1 MLFVG
6 IDTSAYTTSIGVVD
20 GAGQVVL
27 DKRQILKV
35 PLGSKGLRQ
44 SDAVFAHI
52 KNVCAML
59 EKQNILQGSSVA
71 AVCVSA
77 KPRPDE
83 DSYMPVFLVGKM
95 LGEAISAFTGAD
107 YIELTHQHGHIAAA
121 MCGKHLEFEEFLA
134 LHISGGTTELLRV
147 SKQGNLIGEIRR
159 LGGTLDISAGQL
171 IDRIGVKLGLAF
183 PSGPYVEQIAERSQN
198 KLPVKT
204 SVKGMNCNL
213 SGLENLLEG
222 YIKGGEAPEDVCM
235 CTQRC
240 VGKTLGKL
248 VQHAVEQTGLQ
259 HILVFGGVASNEFIT
274 QYLSGELKGKIHLHF
289 ALAQYASDN
298 SLGLALQA
306 REHYLVKVRGQDQT
320 IV

>member
-20 GAGQVVL
+20 SAGRVIW

-52 KNVCAML
+52 KNMCTLL
-59 EKQNILQGSSVA
+59 EKQNILQAGSVA
-71 AVCVSA
+71 AVCSSA

-95 LGEAISAFTGAD
+95 LGQTISTFTGAD
-107 YIELTHQHGHIAAA
+107 LIELTHQHGHIAAA
-121 MCGKHLEFEEFLA
+121 LYGQKLAQNEFLA

-147 SKQGNLIGEIRR
+147 AKRENQIQDIQR

-183 PSGPYVEQIAERSQN
+183 PSGPYVERMAENSQ
-198 KLPVKT
+198 KQLPIKT
-204 SVKGMNCNL
+204 SVRGLDCNF
-213 SGLENLLEG
+213 SGLENLLSED
-222 YIKGGEAPEDVCM
+222 ITRGETPADVCQ
-235 CTQRC
+235 CVQRC
-240 VGKTLGKL
+240 IGKTLTKL
-248 VQHAVEQTGLQ
+248 VQNGVKQTGLNWV
-259 HILVFGGVASNEFIT
+259 LVFGGVAANGYIT
-274 QYLSGELKGKIHLHF
+274 KYLAEETKGMANILF
-289 ALAQYASDN
+289 AQPKYASDN

-306 REHYLVKVRGQDQT
+306 REYYWSKVKSQDQT
-320 IV
+320 IL